1 MRKLAALLLG
11 ICASTAAWSPWPMQ
25 LRTSIRTSIT
35 SPSQR
40 HQQQQQ
46 QLFDPAPQLSRIT
59 SSPTSTNT
67 RVTTTPPTPTSRPY
81 DANFLASTIASA
93 AIIVGTPDMANAA
106 TAFTSNAVP
115 SALVAYGH
123 YFSLLG
129 ILGCIMTERLTIK
142 PNMSADEEDLVAG
155 ADIGLGLFGV
165 LIAYTGYLRAT
176 EYEKGFDFYAHEPLF
191 WLKVAFVGVF
201 GASSFFNTIVIIQR
215 AVAKRN
221 GELAPMGDKLSKR
234 MIQIC
239 NAELVAITVIPLT
252 ATFMARGVGYSADFP
267 WQAEA
272 GLAAAV
278 FLGLSFKYVKEALI
292 FEDSSTS
299 MET

>member
-1 MRKLAALLLG
+1 MRKSIAILLG
-11 ICASTAAWSPWPMQ
+11 ICSSTAAWSHGPKPI
-25 LRTSIRTSIT
+25 RTSSIT
-35 SPSQR
+35 SPSPSQ
-40 HQQQQQ
+40 HQH
-46 QLFDPAPQLSRIT
+46 QLFDPAPQLSR
-59 SSPTSTNT
+59 
-67 RVTTTPPTPTSRPY
+67 VTTSPKKAVTPTSPARP
-81 DANFLASTIASA
+81 DEIFLASTIASTA
-93 AIIVGTPDMANAA
+93 LVVGTPEMANAA
-106 TAFTSNAVP
+106 TAFTNNAVP

-129 ILGCIMTERLTIK
+129 ILGCIMVERLTIK
-142 PNMSADEEDLVAG
+142 PNMTPDEEDLVAG

-215 AVAKRN
+215 AIAKRN
-221 GELAPMGDKLSKR
+221 GELVPMGDKLSKR

-239 NAELVAITVIPLT
+239 NAELVAVSVIPLT

-272 GLAAAV
+272 GLAAVV
-278 FLGLSFKYVKEALI
+278 FLGLSFKYVKEALT
-292 FEDSSTS
+292 FEDSNSS
-299 MET
+299 IEL